1 MLSDAQQKNYDFF
14 LSHLAEYLENPIM
27 RNKFAVFCSEELQ
40 GVYDSFDAA
49 FTTACSNFAVGDFVI
64 QQIVDTS
71 EIVEF
76 LRAAVV

>member
-1 MLSDAQQKNYDFF
+1 MLSEAQQKNYDFF
-14 LSHLAEYLENPIM
+14 VSNLPEYLNDPIKK
-27 RNKFAVFCSEELQ
+27 NKYGIFCYEELQ

-49 FTTACSNFAVGDFVI
+49 FSAACSSFPVGDFVI

-76 LRAAVV
+76 LRSAVI